1 MNNDDKQ
8 WSAQLLGQILLDNSV
23 LEKSAFSSLH
33 ITDFLDCRH
42 AIIFWSAQGLLQQ
55 GKAATFT
62 AIAEN
67 LRERDLLEYIG
78 GEDFLCKFAAMVVAQ
93 GWETVLR
100 SGVNR
105 REVN

>member
-1 MNNDDKQ
+1 MMDNDNQ
-8 WSAQLLGQILLDNSV
+8 WSERLLGEIILDNEI
-23 LEKSAFSSLH
+23 LKKPAFSSLH

-42 AIIFWSAQGLLQQ
+42 AIIFWSCQELLQR
-55 GKAATFT
+55 GKPATFSS
-62 AIAEN
+62 IAEN
-67 LRERDLLEYIG
+67 LRERDLLDYIG
-78 GEDFLCKFAAMVVAQ
+78 GEDFLCKFAVMVVAQ